1 MINKAILVGNIGQ
14 DAEKINDTITKF
26 NLATS
31 EHWTDKEGNRQE
43 KTEWHKIVVFGKL
56 AAIVLELA
64 KRGSKVY
71 VEGKIGTNEWTTE
84 SGEKRYSTE
93 IRIDMQGTFK
103 LLSKNESSGEASS
116 NYTPRPKANK
126 EDKSKVEK
134 ESPLPD
140 SSSQTHSSQHLDHND
155 VPDPGDDDI
164 PF

>member
-14 DAEKINDTITKF
+14 DAERINDTITKF

-31 EHWTDKEGNRQE
+31 EYWNDKDGNRQE
-43 KTEWHKIVVFGKL
+43 KTEWHKIVVYGKL
-56 AAIVLELA
+56 ASIVLDLA
-64 KRGSKVY
+64 KRGSRVY

-103 LLSKNESSGEASS
+103 LLSKNENQGESGS
-116 NYTPRPKANK
+116 YTPRPKSNNK
-126 EDKSKVEK
+126 EDGKKAEK
-134 ESPLPD
+134 ESPLPKEKVP
-140 SSSQTHSSQHLDHND
+140 TQHLDHND
-155 VPDPGDDDI
+155 APDPGDDDI

>member
-31 EHWTDKEGNRQE
+31 EHWNDKEGVRQE
-43 KTEWHKIVVFGKL
+43 KTEWHKIVVYGKL
-56 AAIVLELA
+56 AAIVLDLA
-64 KRGSKVY
+64 KKGSKVY
-71 VEGKIGTNEWTTE
+71 VEGKIGTNEWTNE
-84 SGEKRYSTE
+84 AGEKRYSTE

-103 LLSKNESSGEASS
+103 LLSSNAPQGEGGS
-116 NYTPRPKANK
+116 YTPKAKDSKPKPS
-126 EDKSKVEK
+126 KSEK

-140 SSSQTHSSQHLDHND
+140 STHESQHLDHND
-155 VPDPGDDDI
+155 APDPGEDDI